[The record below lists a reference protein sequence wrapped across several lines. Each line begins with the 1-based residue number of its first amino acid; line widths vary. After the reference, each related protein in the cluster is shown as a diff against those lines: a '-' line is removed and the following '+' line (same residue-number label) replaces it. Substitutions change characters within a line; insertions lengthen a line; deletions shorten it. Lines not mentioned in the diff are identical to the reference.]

1 MKVSRYLFLSALLS
15 IATGKLAAEISAVPH
30 PAAPI
35 DAKGTVVWSPLFQAT
50 WDQIKTE
57 TGPLLSVSPE
67 NDMISRLEA
76 FRWEASAT
84 MPDGAWKTWSGPAT
98 PEFLATVNREA
109 AALAGD
115 PEGPFR
121 MDDDPPPG
129 RLMAFGLLDHE
140 VEFFRELARA
150 KSIPLKFTAEG
161 KETEV
166 CFFGARD
173 GHPAIRVLSWQPGE
187 RSHAVQIR
195 CKDSDD
201 SVILYLPA
209 GTSNFEAASL
219 KVRAMLERKEADI
232 PESEVIQYL
241 YKGDQIRIPYLTLES
256 KAEFKDQLE
265 GLIDFERMKAMT
277 IIQAS
282 QLTRFKLHEKGAR
295 VRSETTIG
303 MAPLGGPPKPKP
315 RPPRAFLYDRPFFV
329 FMWKKGADW
338 PYFGAW
344 VGDSSAMEKWT
355 GPAKD

>member
-15 IATGKLAAEISAVPH
+15 IAAGKLAAEISAVPH
-30 PAAPI
+30 PTAPI
-35 DAKGTVVWSPLFQAT
+35 DAKRTVVWSPLFQAT

-67 NDMISRLEA
+67 NEMISRLEA
-76 FRWEASAT
+76 FKWNAAAT
-84 MPDGAWKTWSGPAT
+84 MPGGSWKTWSGPAT

-121 MDDDPPPG
+121 IDDNPPPG

-150 KSIPLKFTAEG
+150 KSIPLKFQAEG
-161 KETEV
+161 QETEV

-173 GHPAIRVLSWQPGE
+173 EHPAIRVLSWQPAE

-195 CKDSDD
+195 CKDADD
-201 SVILYLPA
+201 SVILYLPSA
-209 GTSNFEAASL
+209 ASDFGTASL
-219 KVRAMLERKEADI
+219 KIRAMLERKEADI
-232 PESEVIQYL
+232 PESELVQYL

-256 KAEFKDQLE
+256 KAEFSGQLG
-265 GLIDFERMKAMT
+265 GLIDFERMKGMT

-282 QLTRFKLHEKGAR
+282 QLTRFKLHEKSAR
-295 VRSETTIG
+295 VRSETTN
-303 MAPLGGPPKPKP
+303 AADPFGGPPEPK
-315 RPPRAFLYDRPFFV
+315 PPRAFLYDRPFFV
-329 FMWKKGADW
+329 FMWKKDAAW

-344 VGDSSAMEKWT
+344 IGDSAGMELWT